1 MKHALHVVGRD
12 SAKRIFPLVGLDD
25 RGKIILRKRW
35 MRGEVMACMAK
46 RPRVT
51 VGMAAWGGSHDWA
64 RQWREPGHEV
74 PLMAP
79 QSVKPSVK
87 TNKNAL
93 REAEASAE
101 AVTRPS
107 RRFVPIQEV
116 EHQEVQALH
125 RVRERLMGARTAL
138 VHARR
143 GRWAESGIV
152 VPQGVNAFRTVV
164 LEKLE
169 AAPAQLTSLR
179 QELFSKLCD
188 ALGQGAAALAYDADT
203 LAAMAPRH
211 PAGHRLLTIPGIGP
225 IPASALLAA
234 VSEVGVVTHGRPFSA
249 WLGWVPQPHSTGGQT
264 RL

>member
-1 MKHALHVVGRD
+1 MKHALHVVGSD
-12 SAKRIFPLVGLDD
+12 SAKRLFPLVGLDD

-35 MRGEVMACMAK
+35 MRGEVMACRAK

-79 QSVKPSVK
+79 RSVKPSVK

-125 RVRERLMGARTAL
+125 RVRERLRGARTAL

-188 ALGQGAAALAYDADT
+188 ALGQWAAALAYDADT

-225 IPASALLAA
+225 IPATALLAA

>member
-1 MKHALHVVGRD
+1 
-12 SAKRIFPLVGLDD
+12 
-25 RGKIILRKRW
+25 
-35 MRGEVMACMAK
+35 MRGEVRACRAK

-51 VGMAAWGGSHDWA
+51 VGMAAWGGSPDWA

-74 PLMAP
+74 TLRAP
-79 QSVKPSVK
+79 QSVKPSGK
-87 TNKNAL
+87 THKNAL
-93 REAEASAE
+93 HEAEASAE

-116 EHQEVQALH
+116 EPQDGQALH

-143 GRWAESGIV
+143 GLWAESGIV
-152 VPQGVNAFRTVV
+152 VPPGGNAFRTVG

-179 QELFSKLCD
+179 QERFSKLCD
-188 ALGQGAAALAYDADT
+188 ALGQGASALAYDADT
-203 LAAMAPRH
+203 RAAMAPSP
-211 PAGHRLLTIPGIGP
+211 PAGQRLLTIPGSGP
-225 IPASALLAA
+225 IPATALRAA
-234 VSEVGVVTHGRPFSA
+234 VSAVGVVTQGHRFSA
-249 WLGWVPQPHSTGGQT
+249 WVGWVPQPHSTGGQT